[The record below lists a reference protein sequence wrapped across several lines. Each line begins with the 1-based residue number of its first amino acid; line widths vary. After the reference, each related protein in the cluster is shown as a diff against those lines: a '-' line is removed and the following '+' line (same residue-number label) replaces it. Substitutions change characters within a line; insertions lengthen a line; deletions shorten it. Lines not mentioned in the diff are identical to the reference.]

1 LSILNFL
8 SQPTTQ
14 VATGLLGM
22 FLVHETAE
30 GVTAGRIVETEAYL
44 WGDPACHAYRRKT
57 ARNATM
63 FGPPGYAYV
72 YQIYGLHYCVNV
84 VTAPEGVGEAVLIR
98 ALEPVAGIPLMQ
110 ARRGTTKLTDLCKG
124 PGRLVQAMGI
134 NKAMNGI
141 RLTGPPLH
149 LLPAAA
155 YPGVGG
161 SFRMVTT
168 TRIGITQGAELPY
181 RFYVEGSPF
190 VSFPVRKV
198 AGEKK

>member
-1 LSILNFL
+1 ME
-8 SQPTTQ
+8 

-22 FLVHETAE
+22 CLAHETAE

-84 VTAPEGVGEAVLIR
+84 VTGPEGVGEAVLIR
-98 ALEPVAGIPLMQ
+98 ALEPLEGIPLMQ
-110 ARRGTTKLTDLCKG
+110 ARRGTAKLGDLCKG
-124 PGRLVQAMGI
+124 PGRLVQALGI
-134 NKAMNGI
+134 NKAMNGTSLI
-141 RLTGPPLH
+141 EPPFQ
-149 LLPAAA
+149 LLPATA
-155 YPGVGG
+155 YPGW
-161 SFRMVTT
+161 SRPFRMVTT
-168 TRIGITQGAELPY
+168 TRIGITQGADLPY

-190 VSFPVRKV
+190 VSFPVRKA

>member
-1 LSILNFL
+1 ME
-8 SQPTTQ
+8 

-57 ARNATM
+57 ARNANM

-84 VTAPEGVGEAVLIR
+84 VTGPEGVGEAVLIR
-98 ALEPVAGIPLMQ
+98 ALEPIKGIPLMQ
-110 ARRGTTKLTDLCKG
+110 ARRGTAKLTDLCKG

-134 NKAMNGI
+134 NKVMNGMSI
-141 RLTGPPLH
+141 TEPPFQI
-149 LLPAAA
+149 LPATA
-155 YPGVGG
+155 YPGASGA
-161 SFRMVTT
+161 FQMVTT
-168 TRIGITQGAELPY
+168 TRIGITQGADLPY
-181 RFYVEGSPF
+181 RFYIEGSRF
-190 VSFPVRKV
+190 VSFPVRK
-198 AGEKK
+198 GTREKK

>member
-1 LSILNFL
+1 ME
-8 SQPTTQ
+8 

-84 VTAPEGVGEAVLIR
+84 VTGPEGVGEAVLIR
-98 ALEPVAGIPLMQ
+98 ALEPVEGIALMQ
-110 ARRGTTKLTDLCKG
+110 ARRGTPKLNDLCRG

-141 RLTGPPLH
+141 SITGPPLH
-149 LLPAAA
+149 LLPATA
-155 YPGVGG
+155 YPGASA

-190 VSFPVRKV
+190 VSFPVRK
-198 AGEKK
+198 ATGEKK